1 MLLMKVMAETGPHV
15 ALPMPFMAP
24 STHVDGLG
32 TVGDDLWPVGPS
44 SVTAAVSA
52 NAKTN
57 NANITLG
64 TINRYFKAIAVQIM
78 LRWQSNAS

>member
-24 STHVDGLG
+24 LTHVDSLG
-32 TVGDDLWPVGPS
+32 TVG
-44 SVTAAVSA
+44 AAVSA

-64 TINRYFKAIAVQIM
+64 TINRYFKAFQLQCKLCYVNKVTHHNQKKN
-78 LRWQSNAS
+78 S